1 MQKWNSTEYSARV
14 ETECRQDDMS
24 RARSP
29 IGRAGTPATISPG
42 ATSLVTTEPAPTT
55 DLDPTSTPGRMT
67 Q

>member
-1 MQKWNSTEYSARV
+1 MQNLSSTDHSPLV
-14 ETECRQDDMS
+14 ETECRQDG
-24 RARSP
+24 RPEARSP